1 MGGARGCNDGFHE
14 ILQPEAYHSSL
25 PPPSCGMPGPVLA
38 VVAIV
43 IIIAVRR
50 EEESIL
56 LIVIIVIIVGLFE
69 ESVER

>member
-1 MGGARGCNDGFHE
+1 MGPRVATTDLHE
-14 ILQPEAYHSSL
+14 VLQSEAYHSSL
-25 PPPSCGMPGPVLA
+25 PPAPCGLPAPVL
-38 VVAIV
+38 AIV

-56 LIVIIVIIVGLFE
+56 LLVVVIVGLFE